1 LTGIVSMMT
10 AIFLITTN
18 HEEFDDLLANTIMR
32 VFFILFG
39 EIFFAFGFGAMIV
52 GVRFTFNRRDWLAG
66 VFSRFWARAVQI
78 VLLMAMISLTC
89 GIVGELVKVFGS

>member
-1 LTGIVSMMT
+1 MHICKRILQILFGMANGLTGIVSMMT

-52 GVRFTFNRRDWLAG
+52 GVRFTFAG
-66 VFSRFWARAVQI
+66 VRKNCDGFCLFTDVRG
-78 VLLMAMISLTC
+78 L
-89 GIVGELVKVFGS
+89 ELRTD